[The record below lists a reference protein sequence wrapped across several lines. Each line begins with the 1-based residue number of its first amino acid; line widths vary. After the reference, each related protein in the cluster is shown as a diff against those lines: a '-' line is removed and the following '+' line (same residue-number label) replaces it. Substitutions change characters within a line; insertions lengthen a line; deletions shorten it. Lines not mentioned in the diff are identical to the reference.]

1 MAVVVSASASMVV
14 VGVFEY
20 ILRRWLSVVVV
31 VVVVVV
37 WFMVLVESVV
47 VAVVVAV
54 CFNSGFQFAVES
66 EMMIFFYGVTFND
79 LITKFCLI

>member
-20 ILRRWLSVVVV
+20 ILRRWLSV

-66 EMMIFFYGVTFND
+66 EMMIFFFMVLPLMT
-79 LITKFCLI
+79 